1 MSSEYTSSGDSR
13 HLPLKGKAEAEA
25 TSSGASRHLPLK
37 GEGFEDLRGAALEV
51 IREIIEQDTDADVIY
66 DRIIGV
72 IVLEKKLE
80 AQHGHV

>member
-1 MSSEYTSSGDSR
+1 MNWEKTSSGASR
-13 HLPLKGKAEAEA
+13 HLPLEGKAEAEA

-51 IREIIEQDTDADVIY
+51 IEEILKQDTEADTIN

-72 IVLEKKLE
+72 ILLEKRIERKW
-80 AQHGHV
+80 ATS